1 MAELFNTLPPT
12 LFNPLAARGAPVYAD
27 VLLRVFAATQSSYQP
42 LSREAAMY
50 VVAQALRDP
59 AALELTS
66 DADADAANDDAE
78 TDVAQAR
85 AGAILRYLTRCGW
98 LRSEMQR
105 DFAQTYILPDYAFR
119 LLAVLAEIAR
129 SEPPA
134 LRGLIYSI
142 YALLKTALDEHTLH
156 IGLGEAH
163 RQTLQLVNGLKELQ
177 HNIGGHIEQVLRQ
190 HEARAVL
197 EQLFVNYRDEIV
209 DRAYHQLRTTDHV
222 SRFRPGVLQALA
234 QIAADGQ
241 IEAVAQRMYQN
252 HEAPS
257 IDDAATRAIDAV
269 RDIREHFDTLDRF
282 LETIDARH
290 SQFVD
295 AAIRNVELRLTASST
310 TSGQL
315 HTILAHLLAQPGAS
329 NQTLPS
335 EYAPLLDLF
344 RLELMDSASLSPPT
358 RAAVPFTPEPV
369 AAPVLSAQAINAA
382 REDTLRQ
389 LNRAI
394 SRERVR
400 RFASDLL
407 TGRDQ
412 VVGADIP
419 LRTPDDLPLLMY
431 LRVYGDGSLGYRVDD
446 VPDGGWIAHGALGF
460 RDFVL
465 RRVVD

>member
-1 MAELFNTLPPT
+1 MVAE
-12 LFNPLAARGAPVYAD
+12 
-27 VLLRVFAATQSSYQP
+27 
-42 LSREAAMY
+42 
-50 VVAQALRDP
+50 ALRDP
-59 AALELTS
+59 AALELT
-66 DADADAANDDAE
+66 ADADDEAANDATDAE
-78 TDVAQAR
+78 TDVAQTR

-119 LLAVLAEIAR
+119 LLAVLAEITR

-134 LRGLIYSI
+134 LGGLIYSI
-142 YALLKTALDEHTLH
+142 YALLQTSLNEHTLH
-156 IGLGEAH
+156 IGLPEAH
-163 RQTLQLVNGLKELQ
+163 RQTLQLVNSLKELQ
-177 HNIGGHIEQVLRQ
+177 HNIGMHIEQVLQQ
-190 HEARAVL
+190 HEARTVL

-234 QIAADGQ
+234 QVAADGQ
-241 IEAVAQRMYQN
+241 IEVAAQHMYQN

-257 IDDAATRAIDAV
+257 IDAAAARTLDAV
-269 RDIREHFDTLDRF
+269 RDIREHFDNLDRF
-282 LETIDARH
+282 LGLIDTRH

-315 HTILAHLLAQPGAS
+315 HTILAHLLAQPGTS
-329 NQTLPS
+329 NQALS
-335 EYAPLLDLF
+335 RKYAPLLDLF
-344 RLELMDSASLSPPT
+344 RLELVDHASLSPPM

-369 AAPVLSAQAINAA
+369 AAPVLSQQQIDDA
-382 REDTLRQ
+382 RENTLRQ

-407 TGRDQ
+407 NGRDH
-412 VVGADIP
+412 VEGADIP

-431 LRVYGDGSLGYRVDD
+431 LRVYGDGSLGYRVED
-446 VPDGGWIAHGALGF
+446 VPDGSWIAHGSVGF
-460 RDFVL
+460 RNFLL
-465 RRVVD
+465 RKVYHDEGVTR